1 MSALV
6 KVKVINLND
15 HDPVFTQKS
24 YNVSIDENS
33 SNGTVLLQV
42 KAVDKDAGSYGEVMY
57 ELTGEHSE
65 NFHINPE
72 TGEISVANSN
82 FLDHEIITECV
93 LQVVGML
100 CLLVL
105 PIFFFYWEILQLAT
119 MLQPILEDP
128 CLFLCMLQSTI

>member
-1 MSALV
+1 VSALV

-105 PIFFFYWEILQLAT
+105 SIFFLIGKLYSSRQCSS
-119 MLQPILEDP
+119 QY
-128 CLFLCMLQSTI
+128 